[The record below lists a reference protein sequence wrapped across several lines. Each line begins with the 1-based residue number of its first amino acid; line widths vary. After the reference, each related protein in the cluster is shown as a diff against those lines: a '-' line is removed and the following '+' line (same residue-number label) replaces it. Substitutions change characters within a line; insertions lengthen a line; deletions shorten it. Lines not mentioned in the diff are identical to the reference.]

1 VSQRVALI
9 FFVCFIGV
17 SAFAKV
23 DLVKTK
29 KMNIPKDVSQS
40 NSAFYDVSNKLNKS
54 LTEADNSR
62 TIVSKVIDN
71 TLSYWWDNSGFKNTS
86 MGQAVETVEKKM
98 KADVNLGS
106 TTTSDVG
113 KKIEHKLSIKLLAAQ
128 AMAKIE
134 YLGWFKGAVQYN
146 ARNAATEAEVLE
158 NLSNNKDL
166 VISHS
171 VTTNESKSQVSLRW
185 NW

>member
-1 VSQRVALI
+1 MASDFDPFLTQ
-9 FFVCFIGV
+9 
-17 SAFAKV
+17 
-23 DLVKTK
+23 
-29 KMNIPKDVSQS
+29 KMNIPKEVPLPASAVSDVSTK
-40 NSAFYDVSNKLNKS
+40 VNKS

-71 TLSYWWDNSGFKNTS
+71 TLSYWWDTSGIKNTS

-106 TTTSDVG
+106 TTASDESKTVQ
-113 KKIEHKLSIKLLAAQ
+113 HKLSFRLMAAQ
-128 AMAKIE
+128 ALAKIE
-134 YLGWFKGAVQYN
+134 YFGWFKGVIQYN
-146 ARNAATEAEVLE
+146 ARNAATEAEVFE

-171 VTTNESKSQVSLRW
+171 ITSNESKSQVSLRW